1 MTRIWNNPTNHIAR
15 PLTMGFISPR
25 AEIAQPR
32 VIATEAEAD
41 RKIMS
46 IDQLGSI
53 WQWESHLTWVVPD
66 FLAEGSVNLISSAS
80 GTGKTWLAYFLAGA
94 VAHGWNVFGEGVKQ
108 RKVLYLD
115 GENPA
120 FVAKQRLYDLGIPET
135 PDLKVWGGWEAEPP
149 PGPDRAIIQDFA
161 AKEKPLLIWDSLVEF
176 HTGDEQ
182 SSTETRKFMRQFR
195 QLANLGATVV
205 ILHHTGKSEK
215 AQEYRGSSDIEA
227 AVDMA
232 FLLKTE
238 GKGQALDQLTLEPF
252 KSRLALVPTR
262 LLKYVPKR
270 GFDST
275 TIAKPVV
282 DGPDPV
288 EVIKRIVGTT
298 PGLNQ
303 SQIVKLVQEEAELGK
318 HKIAKLLERED
329 IFRSERGKRNEN
341 LYYLVDPGVPV
352 QEGAPDVPTEA
363 EPAPPHTPEHPE
375 PAG

>member
-1 MTRIWNNPTNHIAR
+1 MTPFWNNPTKHIAR
-15 PLTMGFISPR
+15 PLTVGFVSPLQ
-25 AEIAQPR
+25 AAPAQPR
-32 VIATEAEAD
+32 VIVCEAEAD
-41 RKIMS
+41 RRITS

-94 VAHGWNVFGEGVKQ
+94 VAHGWNVFGEQVKQ

-120 FVAKQRLYDLGIPET
+120 YVVKQRLYDLGIPET
-135 PDLKVWGGWEAEPP
+135 QYLDVWGGWHPDPP
-149 PGPDRAIIQDFA
+149 PGPGQPIIQDFA

-182 SSTETRKFMRQFR
+182 SSNETRDFMRQFR
-195 QLANLGATVV
+195 RLAHLGATVV
-205 ILHHTGKSEK
+205 VLHHTGKSEMS
-215 AQEYRGSSDIEA
+215 QEYRGSSDIKA
-227 AVDMA
+227 VVDMA
-232 FLLKTE
+232 FLLKKE

-252 KSRLALVPTR
+252 KSRLAVVPTR
-262 LLKYVPKR
+262 LLKYVRGK

-275 TIAKPVV
+275 TIAKPVA

-288 EVIKRIVGTT
+288 EVIKRIVETS

-303 SQIVKLVQEEAELGK
+303 SQIVKRVQEEAEIGK

-329 IFRSERGKRNEN
+329 VFRTERGKRNEN
-341 LYYLVDPGVPV
+341 LYYLVEQAVPV
-352 QEGAPDVPTEA
+352 QEEVPAVPA
-363 EPAPPHTPEHPE
+363 EPELPVPQEPEQPDQI
-375 PAG
+375 